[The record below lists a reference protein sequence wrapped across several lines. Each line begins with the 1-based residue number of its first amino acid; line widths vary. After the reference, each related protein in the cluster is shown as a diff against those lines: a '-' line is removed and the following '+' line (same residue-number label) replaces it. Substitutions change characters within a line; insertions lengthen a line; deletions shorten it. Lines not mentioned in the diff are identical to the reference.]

1 MLIKNTL
8 NSMSKH
14 FSHFNL
20 TEEKFHKLSTNPLV
34 RFVNHRPTELLYE
47 SLRVS

>member
-1 MLIKNTL
+1 MLIKKHFKFNV
-8 NSMSKH
+8 KH